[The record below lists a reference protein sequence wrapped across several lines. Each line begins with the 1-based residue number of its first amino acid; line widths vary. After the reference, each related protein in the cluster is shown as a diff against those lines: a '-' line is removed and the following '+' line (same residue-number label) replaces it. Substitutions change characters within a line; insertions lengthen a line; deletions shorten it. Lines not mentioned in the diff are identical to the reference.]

1 VISHLAS
8 HDPLTDLANRRQL
21 NERLAD
27 LSRQQDHGKLTALL
41 YTDVNR
47 FKSVNDTYGHD
58 TGDELL
64 VEVAER
70 LRSAAGNDA
79 LVCRIGGDEFIVLLE
94 DVPSMSA
101 AVAAGNR
108 ILEVVQEQPVRCKDV
123 ILRPSLS
130 MGISGLGASA
140 HTPEELLSQA
150 DIAMFESKKNRLDEC
165 VLYTDLIG
173 SRHKGKA
180 DLRAEV
186 SGAIA
191 RSEFRVAYQPI
202 VNSATG
208 ALFGL
213 EALVR
218 WRVGD
223 EDMPAEEIITL
234 AESAGQIGQLSRWIL
249 ARSFEDFA
257 SLGRSDLKLHVNLSP
272 DHVAESSFLD
282 DLIAAQRDNRVPPE
296 SVCLELAELTF
307 YGDPAAARLALRRA
321 RSIGFNL
328 AIDDFGIDHASM
340 TNLLHVP
347 VDWLKIDRTFVAHV
361 HEDQRVQRLVRS
373 QIALADCMQVHL
385 IAEGVENQK
394 QADWLL
400 EAGCVLQQGFSYAHP
415 IEATELA
422 AEVKNWVKFRA
433 NQGTGE
439 G

>member
-1 VISHLAS
+1 M
-8 HDPLTDLANRRQL
+8 
-21 NERLAD
+21 
-27 LSRQQDHGKLTALL
+27 
-41 YTDVNR
+41 DVNR

-64 VEVAER
+64 VEVAAR
-70 LRSAAGNDA
+70 LRSAAGSDA

-101 AVAAGNR
+101 AVSAGNR
-108 ILEVVQEQPVRCKDV
+108 ILEVVQEQPVPCKNAT
-123 ILRPSLS
+123 IRPSLS

-150 DIAMFESKKNRLDEC
+150 DMAMFEAKKNRLNEC

-173 SRHKGKA
+173 SRHKGKV

-191 RSEFRVAYQPI
+191 RSEFRMAYQPI

-223 EDMPAEEIITL
+223 EEMPAEEIIAL
-234 AESAGQIGQLSRWIL
+234 AESAGQTGPLSRWIL
-249 ARSFEDFA
+249 ARSFEDYA
-257 SLGRSDLKLHVNLSP
+257 SLGRNDLKLHVNLSP
-272 DHVAESSFLD
+272 DHVIEASFLD
-282 DLIAAQRDNRVPPE
+282 DLTGAQRDNRISPE
-296 SVCLELAELTF
+296 NICLELAELTF
-307 YGDPAAARLALRRA
+307 YADPVAARLALRRA
-321 RSIGFNL
+321 RGIGFNL

-347 VDWLKIDRTFVAHV
+347 VDWLKIDRTFVA
-361 HEDQRVQRLVRS
+361 QRS
-373 QIALADCMQVHL
+373 
-385 IAEGVENQK
+385 
-394 QADWLL
+394 
-400 EAGCVLQQGFSYAHP
+400 
-415 IEATELA
+415 
-422 AEVKNWVKFRA
+422 
-433 NQGTGE
+433 
-439 G
+439 